1 MKRSKVLWQVGGVT
15 FTAVLGTILHFLY
28 GWTGCKLFAPISA
41 INEST
46 WEHMKLLFF
55 PSFIFAIFQS
65 LFFKDEQKGFWWVK
79 LIGILIGLMAIPVL
93 FYTYNGAIGKSPD
106 WLNIS
111 FFFIALFFEYF
122 IEYRLF
128 KENNI
133 KNINKIIPLAILSI
147 IGILFIVFTFF
158 APSLPIFIP
167 PEI

>member
-1 MKRSKVLWQVGGVT
+1 MKRSLVLWQVGGVT
-15 FTAVLGTILHFLY
+15 FSAVFGTILHFLY
-28 GWTGCKLFAPISA
+28 DWTKVVLFMPFSA
-41 INEST
+41 VNEST

-93 FYTYNGAIGKSPD
+93 FYTYNGAIGKSPN

-128 KENNI
+128 KTNMI
-133 KNINKIIPLAILSI
+133 KNSNKIIPLAILSI
-147 IGILFIVFTFF
+147 IGILFIIFTFF

>member
-28 GWTGCKLFAPISA
+28 EWTGCKLFAPISA

-128 KENNI
+128 KANKI
-133 KNINKIIPLAILSI
+133 KNSNKIIPLAILSI
-147 IGILFIVFTFF
+147 IGILFIVFTFV